1 MAILKRRITLVRDWS
16 ADKDYISGT
25 DFNSMTFEWREQVI
39 REFNDCGVSSPKRG
53 SSVLTL
59 DTDVNVNVSITND
72 QPSNPQASVRATFTG
87 VLEFVYNEDDPAL
100 KGAPVAQIIQVVF
113 YGDGFCSGEFR
124 LRDRD
129 DRDVEIWN
137 YLEGEE

>member
-16 ADKDYISGT
+16 ADADSVMLLVKESDLFGYASK
-25 DFNSMTFEWREQVI
+25 WRDQVLA
-39 REFNDCGVSSPKRG
+39 EFNDCNVSSPSRG
-53 SSVLTL
+53 KQPSVLIL
-59 DTDVNVNVSITND
+59 DPEVNMCFTKGVT
-72 QPSNPQASVRATFTG
+72 ATFTG

-100 KGAPVAQIIQVVF
+100 KGAPAAQIIQVVF

-129 DRDVEIWN
+129 DRDVEVWN
-137 YLEGEE
+137 YLEGGE